1 MDISFLGG
9 ASEVGASSILVNI
22 NGKNILMDCGIR
34 QGASKDVLPDFRTIQ
49 EKGGVDAIII
59 SHAHMDHIGAVP
71 VIAKEY
77 PLAKIYCNNMTK
89 DLMRVLFNDSLKIM
103 NNREVEIPLYS
114 EGDVESVLNKT
125 YTYNF
130 EVPFSLFDDITVTFY
145 MAGHIPGASCVYVTS
160 PKESIFYSGDF
171 SLFPQIN
178 VEGSKIPKLRPDVA
192 ILESTYGDKLHA
204 NRKLEE
210 ERLVDILNNKIGKG
224 GKVLIPA
231 FALGRAQEV
240 ILILKKAINNKKMPK
255 VKVYVDG
262 MVRSINTAFK
272 RNPLYLRQS
281 LCKKILKGIE
291 PFYDE
296 NIIAIEK
303 KEQRDEILKA
313 EETCIII
320 SSSGMVTGGPSQ
332 YYAEKLL
339 SDENSTIIIS
349 GYQDE
354 ESPGRKILNLF
365 EVEKK
370 DRKLE
375 INNRIIPVKCDI
387 EKVQLSAHGDKSEIK
402 GLYERL
408 TPKHLFLVHGNREVI
423 ENLGKEMSTSTIGG
437 IYTPMVGDSYDIN
450 VKNPRKQF
458 NRILNYLMNKQ
469 EEINE
474 DNLKELRMFV
484 RDKYFNR
491 LFTAEEL
498 LTIWNKNIKRS
509 EEEIQH
515 FQNILIESPY
525 FESDIRRLFMF
536 EPTSEDD
543 LEKLLK
549 KQELNQTDVN
559 NILSEKLSKYNFK
572 KIGLKVDEKTAIIYF
587 DFPLVVSK
595 EIYNV
600 IDEIKEEIKWNVEV
614 SNQTNFNALD
624 TAIREAFDYNGI
636 KKISHNQFDNN
647 VTLKIENQEDFNLDV
662 IRKEILEKTGYN
674 ILFKDSDASKQVA
687 VAKEEVIDQNRL
699 IGLIDNAFSNAKYKP
714 YKKSII
720 TIGYMKLSFISPK
733 AGLTYQNKIEE
744 ISRDSGWKL
753 EVNNSYNQNEIM
765 NLAESLCRSFD
776 IELKKRPSFNPQ
788 NGSVKIQI
796 VNEVSEDK
804 FNEFKEKFFEMT
816 ASDILK
822 G

>member
-71 VIAKEY
+71 IIAKEY

-89 DLMRVLFNDSLKIM
+89 DLMRVLFYDSLKIM
-103 NNREVEIPLYS
+103 NNREVEIPLYG
-114 EGDVESVLNKT
+114 EGDVENVLNKT
-125 YTYNF
+125 YTFNF
-130 EVPFSLFDDITVTFY
+130 EVPFSLFEDIKVTFY

-210 ERLVDILNNKIGKG
+210 DRLVDILNDKIAKG

-240 ILILKKAINNKKMPK
+240 ILILKRAINNKKMPK
-255 VKVYVDG
+255 VKVYIDG
-262 MVRSINTAFK
+262 MVRSINLAFK

-313 EETCIII
+313 EEPCIII

-375 INNRIIPVKCDI
+375 INNRIIPVKCDV
-387 EKVQLSAHGDKSEIK
+387 EKVQLSAHGDKNEIK

-423 ENLGKEMSTSTIGG
+423 ENLGKEMSTGTIGG
-437 IYTPMVGDSYDIN
+437 IYTPMVGDSYDIDI
-450 VKNPRKQF
+450 KNPRKQF
-458 NRILNYLMNKQ
+458 NKTFNYLMNKDEKIDQ
-469 EEINE
+469 EG
-474 DNLKELRMFV
+474 LKDLRIFV
-484 RDKYFNR
+484 KEYYFNR

-498 LTIWNKNIKRS
+498 LSIWNKNIKYTQ
-509 EEEIQH
+509 EEIQK
-515 FQNILIESPY
+515 FQTLLTESPY

-536 EPTSEDD
+536 GPTSEDD
-543 LEKLLK
+543 LEKLFK

-559 NILSEKLSKYNFK
+559 NILSERLSEYNFK
-572 KIGLKVDEKTAIIYF
+572 KIGLKVDEKTAIISF
-587 DFPLVVSK
+587 DFPLVVPK
-595 EIYNV
+595 EIYSV
-600 IDEIKEEIKWNVEV
+600 IDELKEEIKWNIEI

-624 TAIREAFDYNGI
+624 NEIREAFDYKGI

-647 VTLKIENQEDFNLDV
+647 VMLKLENEENFNLDS
-662 IRKEILEKTGYN
+662 IKKEIFEKTGYN
-674 ILFKDSDASKQVA
+674 ILNKDNDTSKQVA
-687 VAKEEVIDQNRL
+687 VSRDEVLDQNRL
-699 IGLIDNAFSNAKYKP
+699 IGLIDNSFSSAKYKP
-714 YKKSII
+714 YKKSVIS
-720 TIGYMKLSFISPK
+720 IGYMKLSFISPK
-733 AGLTYQNKIEE
+733 AGLFYEDKIEE
-744 ISRDSGWKL
+744 LSKDSGWKL
-753 EVNNSYNQNEIM
+753 EINNSYNQNDIM

-788 NGSVKIQI
+788 NGSVKIQV
-796 VNEVSEDK
+796 VNGVSEDK
-804 FNEFKEKFFEMT
+804 FNEFKEKFFGMT
-816 ASDILK
+816 ATEVLK
-822 G
+822 A